1 MDMSR
6 AENSF
11 RWNVVVVI
19 ATLIAVCPAHA
30 SPPAEQT
37 LDQLKARVS
46 SANTGDKPRLCLLI
60 AERQLAEADKAYAAV
75 ETERG
80 QASLTDALAYT
91 EMARDYAIQT
101 HKSEKQTEIA
111 VRGMIRKLNDM
122 LHTLSHEEQTPL
134 KNAVG
139 RLQHVR
145 DDLLKAMFPKGG
157 AK

>member
-1 MDMSR
+1 MSSVR
-6 AENSF
+6 NSF
-11 RWNVVVVI
+11 RWNIVVAVAALI
-19 ATLIAVCPAHA
+19 TGLTARAT
-30 SPPAEQT
+30 PPAEQT
-37 LDQLKARVS
+37 LDELKARIS
-46 SANTGDKPRLCLLI
+46 SASTGEKPRLCLLI
-60 AERQLAEADKAYAAV
+60 AQRQLEEADKAYAAV
-75 ETERG
+75 ENERG

-91 EMARDYAIQT
+91 EMARDYAIES
-101 HKSEKQTEIA
+101 HKNEKQTEIA

-139 RLQHVR
+139 RLQRVR

>member
-1 MDMSR
+1 MSSVR
-6 AENSF
+6 NSF
-11 RWNVVVVI
+11 RWNIVVAV
-19 ATLIAVCPAHA
+19 AALIAALTA
-30 SPPAEQT
+30 SATPPAEQT
-37 LDQLKARVS
+37 LDELKARIS
-46 SANTGDKPRLCLLI
+46 SASTGDKPRLCLLI
-60 AERQLAEADKAYAAV
+60 AQRQLEEADKAYAAV
-75 ETERG
+75 ENERG

-91 EMARDYAIQT
+91 EMARDYAIQA
-101 HKSEKQTEIA
+101 HKNEKQTEIA

>member
-1 MDMSR
+1 MSSVR
-6 AENSF
+6 NSF
-11 RWNVVVVI
+11 RWNIVVAMAALI
-19 ATLIAVCPAHA
+19 TGLTARAT
-30 SPPAEQT
+30 PPAEQT
-37 LDQLKARVS
+37 LDELKARIS
-46 SANTGDKPRLCLLI
+46 SASTGEKPRLCLLI
-60 AERQLAEADKAYAAV
+60 AQRQLEEADKAYAAV
-75 ETERG
+75 ENERG

-91 EMARDYAIQT
+91 EMARDYAIQA
-101 HKSEKQTEIA
+101 HKNEKQTEIA

>member
-1 MDMSR
+1 MSSVR
-6 AENSF
+6 NSF
-11 RWNVVVVI
+11 RWNIVVAVAALI
-19 ATLIAVCPAHA
+19 TGLTARAT
-30 SPPAEQT
+30 PPAEQT
-37 LDQLKARVS
+37 LDELKARIS
-46 SANTGDKPRLCLLI
+46 SASTGEKPRLCLLI
-60 AERQLAEADKAYAAV
+60 AQRQLEEADKAYAAV
-75 ETERG
+75 ENERG

-91 EMARDYAIQT
+91 EMARDYAIQA
-101 HKSEKQTEIA
+101 HKNEKQTEIA